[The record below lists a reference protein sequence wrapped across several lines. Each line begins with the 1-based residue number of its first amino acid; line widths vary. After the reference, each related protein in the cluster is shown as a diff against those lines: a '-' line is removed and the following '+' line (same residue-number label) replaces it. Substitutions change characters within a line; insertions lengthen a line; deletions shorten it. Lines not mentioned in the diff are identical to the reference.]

1 MVPIEMKAFTL
12 LAVCVMLLAAVLI
25 IQLVPRRAT
34 SLDRPLLL
42 LVLTLVLALAIVV
55 LATIRP

>member
-1 MVPIEMKAFTL
+1 VVPIEVRAFTL

-34 SLDRPLLL
+34 SVDRSLL
-42 LVLTLVLALAIVV
+42 LVVLALVLVLAIVV